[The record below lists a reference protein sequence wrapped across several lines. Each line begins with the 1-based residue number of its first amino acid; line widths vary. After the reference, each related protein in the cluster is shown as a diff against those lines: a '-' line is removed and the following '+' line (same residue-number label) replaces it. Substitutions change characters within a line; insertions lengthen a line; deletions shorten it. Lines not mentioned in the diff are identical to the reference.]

1 MSLAIHASWSWI
13 WFGVAVSGFSTP
25 SSPVSTTLC
34 SVLDFLFFCVGPQNL
49 PAFQLSGFGFLAF
62 FKLTQMSRISETLT
76 YERLS
81 SFGSVR
87 FRSYQRKIHAS
98 LLSLIWW
105 NKNNGFCNSDQSFYM
120 IDVNIM
126 STWVINNC

>member
-1 MSLAIHASWSWI
+1 MLPEVESGLVLP
-13 WFGVAVSGFSTP
+13 FPVSP
-25 SSPVSTTLC
+25 PRISPVSTTLC

-87 FRSYQRKIHAS
+87 FRPYQRKIHAS
-98 LLSLIWW
+98 LLSLIW
-105 NKNNGFCNSDQSFYM
+105 
-120 IDVNIM
+120 
-126 STWVINNC
+126 